1 MTPRAQ
7 LRQLMAE
14 VDGAA
19 DNAERALR
27 RMQAQG
33 VVGAMPQKKAQVAPL
48 LGGLVFASLLMSAKI
63 LGLQE

>member
-33 VVGAMPQKKAQVAPL
+33 VVGAVPQKKAPVAPF
-48 LGGLVFASLLMSAKI
+48 LGGLVLASLLLSAKV
-63 LGLQE
+63 LGLQD

>member
-1 MTPRAQ
+1 
-7 LRQLMAE
+7 MAE

-33 VVGAMPQKKAQVAPL
+33 VVGAIPQRKAPVAPVM
-48 LGGLVFASLLMSAKI
+48 GGLVLASLLMSAKV
-63 LGLQE
+63 LGLHD